1 MSRARRNIRSLA
13 LGLLGSAI
21 AVTIT
26 GQQASAATPADF
38 SGVWVVEE
46 PSREIRTRDGSAP
59 PLLPESL
66 EVYRER
72 KAQAAAGDLS
82 FDEVETKCAM
92 PGLPRILAMPYPFQI
107 FQSALRVAFVY
118 EFNHNFRSV
127 DITATPATAE
137 WGTGYGKGTASFAGD
152 RLLIK
157 TSGLAGDTLL
167 DAAGMPHSESLNI
180 TETYRLL
187 DGGKRLAVDLRI
199 DDPATF
205 SSPWETS
212 ITFRRLPDYQLR
224 EDVCLDRKADGEP
237 AIDWQRSSN

>member
-1 MSRARRNIRSLA
+1 MSRARRNVRTLV
-13 LGLLGSAI
+13 LGLLGPAI
-21 AVTIT
+21 AMTAM
-26 GQQASAATPADF
+26 GQPAAAAAPADF
-38 SGVWVVEE
+38 SGVWVVEK
-46 PSREIRTRDGSAP
+46 PSREIRTRNGSAP
-59 PLLPESL
+59 PLLPASL
-66 EVYRER
+66 EIYRER

-127 DITATPATAE
+127 DITSAPPTAE
-137 WGTGYGKGTASFAGD
+137 WGTGYGKGAASFAGD
-152 RLLIK
+152 RLLIR
-157 TSGLAGDTLL
+157 TGGLAGDSFL
-167 DAAGMPHSESLNI
+167 DAVGMPHSENLNI

-212 ITFRRLPDYQLR
+212 ITFRRLADYHLR